1 MTFKLKNIP
10 ILYQVLAPVGLAITL
25 FIVAIVFSNNKLS
38 ETLTNSHITS
48 DSVEYSTYI
57 QESERVIWRFRMAS
71 IQALNGDKS
80 WEEYY
85 QELSAHE
92 EHLASLFS
100 HVRNSKVYIFNR
112 EIESQIKNV
121 ENGVEAYARKM
132 QQIHQLRTKV
142 EKEYTSLPWIYEKIN
157 ETDVMVRNSNTYSD
171 YDKEDWYASK
181 GDLYIYSTQAQTYFA
196 ELMKIYDPESQ
207 AKLDIALGNFG
218 KVIVD
223 LDDPTLERNVDNVL
237 KDYLTAVGEVN
248 RINEQI
254 FQQREE
260 LVSLGQTIREDVST
274 LSSQA
279 GERTV
284 LASENS
290 LDLIS
295 DTQSMLV
302 GSIILASTLAALG
315 GVLCASRIKANLAGL
330 QVAIESVARGEL
342 YSKVNVDST
351 NEIGALCK
359 NTDITI
365 DSLNRTVG
373 NLRNVGIEVSSSA
386 TELASVMTELEANA
400 NEQRTQVELIA
411 SAINELA
418 TSSTQVAASAT
429 SADENAKSVID
440 ITAQGVKS
448 AQDGVQLSD
457 ELCSEL
463 QETSNVASSLEELSN
478 NVSSFVNMIENIAEQ
493 TNLLA
498 LNAAIEAA
506 RAGESGRG
514 FAVVADEV
522 RVLAQKTSESTGS
535 IQDLVLTLQV
545 RAKDMMSSVERCV
558 EKVVATSE
566 INKQTSTQ
574 LSTISDEIAHISMN
588 NSEMSSAADEQSR
601 AITSMNE
608 NILSIDSAIAQNATG
623 IAQSTEAASHLSEL
637 SESQSHQL
645 QFFKLENHR

>member
-1 MTFKLKNIP
+1 
-10 ILYQVLAPVGLAITL
+10 
-25 FIVAIVFSNNKLS
+25 
-38 ETLTNSHITS
+38 
-48 DSVEYSTYI
+48 
-57 QESERVIWRFRMAS
+57 MAS
-71 IQALNGDKS
+71 IQALNGDKN
-80 WEEYY
+80 WEDYY
-85 QELSAHE
+85 QELSNYNE
-92 EHLASLFS
+92 NLSKLFDS
-100 HVRNSKVYIFNR
+100 IRNSKVYIFNR
-112 EIESQIKNV
+112 EIENKVKDIESDV
-121 ENGVEAYARKM
+121 AAYA
-132 QQIHQLRTKV
+132 QQMKRIHELKV
-142 EKEYTSLPWIYEKIN
+142 KVDDEYSSLPWIYEIIN
-157 ETDVMVRNSNTYSD
+157 ETDSMVGKSNTFSD
-171 YDKEDWYASK
+171 YDKQDWYTAK
-181 GDLYIYSTQAQTYFA
+181 ARLYVYSTQVQTHFA
-196 ELMKIYDPESQ
+196 ELMKIYNPNSQ
-207 AKLDIALGNFG
+207 KKLDIALDNFG

-223 LDDPTLERNVDNVL
+223 LDNPVLEQNVSNVL
-237 KDYLTAVGEVN
+237 KDYLTAVDQVN
-248 RINEQI
+248 SINNQI
-254 FQQREE
+254 YHQREE
-260 LVSLGQTIREDVST
+260 LVVLGQSIREDVST

-290 LDLIS
+290 LVLIG
-295 DTQSMLV
+295 DTQSMLL
-302 GSIILASTLAALG
+302 GAIIIASTLAALG
-315 GVLCASRIKANLAGL
+315 GLLCASRIKTNLTDL
-330 QVAIESVARGEL
+330 QVVIESVARGEL

-351 NEIGALCK
+351 NEIGSLCK
-359 NTDITI
+359 NTDMTI

-373 NLRNVGIEVSSSA
+373 SLRNVGIEVSSSA

-429 SADENAKSVID
+429 SADQNAKSVID
-440 ITAQGVKS
+440 ITSQGVKS
-448 AQDGVQLSD
+448 ALDGVQISD

-535 IQDLVLTLQV
+535 IQDLVHTLQV
-545 RAKDMMSSVERCV
+545 RAKDMMSSVDRCV
-558 EKVVATSE
+558 GKVVATSE
-566 INKQTSTQ
+566 INKQTSAQ

-588 NSEMSSAADEQSR
+588 NSEMSAAADEQSR

-608 NILSIDSAIAQNATG
+608 NIVSIDSALAQNATG
-623 IAQSTEAASHLSEL
+623 ITQSAEAASHLSEL

-645 QFFKLENHR
+645 QFFKLEANN